1 MKRLI
6 ITFLALAVISQ
17 PSEAFG
23 FKWKSVP
30 VKASMTGV
38 TAPTATNAATAIG
51 TFDGKTY
58 VAPNGRR
65 FKKKTSTAQAAAL
78 MLDAQPAMADLKEVV
93 GYCPKGMKRTR
104 PENILGD
111 WMVDILMEAT
121 EKEVGQKVD
130 IGITNHG
137 GIRIDMPEGEILKDD
152 LLSMFPFK
160 NYLCYLTMTGENV
173 IKLFEAM
180 ADHLQVVGGVKVTT
194 KDGEIV
200 ELLVGGEP
208 VDPTKLYGI
217 ASIDFLLN
225 GGDDIFVARNADS
238 LIQTEVL
245 IYDAVLEYVNRLTAE
260 GKMIEKEPDN
270 RVVVL

>member
-1 MKRLI
+1 MKRIATAAITLI
-6 ITFLALAVISQ
+6 ILVQ
-17 PSEAFG
+17 PAGAFG

-30 VKASMTGV
+30 VKAAMTGV
-38 TAPTATNAATAIG
+38 TAPTATNADTAIG

-65 FKKKTSTAQAAAL
+65 FKKKTSTARAAAL
-78 MLDAQPAMADLKEVV
+78 MLEAQPAMADLKEVV
-93 GYCPKGMKRTR
+93 GYCPEGMKRTR
-104 PENILGD
+104 PENLLGD
-111 WMVDILMEAT
+111 WLVDILMEAT
-121 EKEVGQKVD
+121 EKEVGKKVD

-137 GIRIDMPEGEILKDD
+137 GIRIDMPDGEVLKDD

-160 NYLCYLTMTGENV
+160 NYLCYLSMTGENV
-173 IKLFEAM
+173 LKLFDAM
-180 ADHLQVVGGVKVTT
+180 ADHMQVVGGVKVTT
-194 KDGEIV
+194 KDGEII

-208 VDPTKLYGI
+208 VVPEKVYGI

-238 LIQTEVL
+238 LIQTEIL
-245 IYDAVLEYVNRLTAE
+245 IYDAVLEYVNRVTAE
-260 GKMIEKEPDN
+260 GGMIEKELDN